1 MKVNIGKNTIG
12 DNNKMSVFL
21 KEYGRSTHDLS
32 FAWRSSMGV
41 GTLVPFMKILALPG
55 DTFNINLDTRVMTH
69 PTVGA
74 LFGKYKLQMDVFTC
88 PIRLYNAMLHN
99 NAIDIGLE
107 MSRVSLPLFK
117 TTLDNKTGDRYFPMW
132 NRSSIMTYLGYNSK
146 VADARSY
153 QIIPL
158 LAYLD
163 IFKNYYANKQEEKFY
178 ALGNDEVTVKIESS
192 TRSYSQIQN
201 VSTNYLYIDQFF
213 IKITATEKVDVNR
226 PLYCNIE
233 IAKDDG
239 TPTTIYTTV
248 DLSDY
253 DYEVNYTYD
262 TKNIT
267 TTIKGG
273 KGLIKVGSIT
283 QFKVGQDIAISYSTT
298 NSYKIDAT
306 GEPIAY
312 DLKLIDDL
320 RTLILS
326 KGEAPIIWEKNN
338 PSGISIVDH
347 ILGYGSRQLC
357 KGDLGGLL
365 LKTHFSDLFNNWIN
379 NEWIDNLQNGI
390 TAVTA
395 INTQDGSF
403 TIDTLN
409 LKTKVYNMLNRIAVS
424 GGTYKDWIET
434 VYTTDYYFRAET
446 PVYEGGASADIDFQE
461 VVSNSATENEP
472 LGTIAGRGTVSEKR
486 GGNVNIKVNEPCYII
501 GIASITPY
509 VDYSQGRDWDVLL
522 KTMDDLH
529 KPQLDGI
536 GYQDLS
542 TIRMDGRAN
551 NMAVGKQPAWIEYMT
566 NYNKTFANFA
576 AGGNE
581 SFMCLNRIYEIDS
594 DGNLENYTTYINP
607 KDYTYIFAE
616 NDITNQDFWVQIG
629 CGIEA
634 RRVMSAKQIP
644 LM

>member
-12 DNNKMSVFL
+12 DNDKMAVYL

-32 FAWRSSMGV
+32 YAWRSSMGV

-55 DTFNINLDTRVMTH
+55 DSFNINLDTRVMTH

-99 NAIDIGLE
+99 NALNIGLE
-107 MSRVSLPLFK
+107 MSKVSLPQFK
-117 TTLDNKTGDRYFPMW
+117 TTNKNETGDKYFPMW
-132 NRSSIMTYLGYNSK
+132 NRSSIMTYLGYNNKIDSNQ
-146 VADARSY
+146 RPY
-153 QIIPL
+153 QIVPL

-163 IFKNYYANKQEEKFY
+163 IFKNYYANKQEEKYY
-178 ALGNDEVTVKIESS
+178 ALGNDTEVVAIEGSNTGLMDIVSIPEPGKINISRLDIVIYSDYNINIEDEYQCIINMMGNENNVTLTIKFGDLVSPKIRRDNRGDSVITTIICENFSTLNVTGNTAGLSKGYANISMPKQQKSTESS
-192 TRSYSQIQN
+192 GN
-201 VSTNYLYIDQFF
+201 
-213 IKITATEKVDVNR
+213 
-226 PLYCNIE
+226 
-233 IAKDDG
+233 
-239 TPTTIYTTV
+239 
-248 DLSDY
+248 
-253 DYEVNYTYD
+253 
-262 TKNIT
+262 
-267 TTIKGG
+267 
-273 KGLIKVGSIT
+273 
-283 QFKVGQDIAISYSTT
+283 
-298 NSYKIDAT
+298 
-306 GEPIAY
+306 PIPY
-312 DLKLIDDL
+312 DLKDIDEL

-326 KGEAPIIWEKNN
+326 KGDTPIVWDERNT
-338 PSGISIVDH
+338 SGIAIIDH
-347 ILGYGSRQLC
+347 ILGYGSRHLC
-357 KGDLGGLL
+357 EGDLGGLL

-395 INTQDGSF
+395 INTEDGSF

-461 VVSNSATENEP
+461 VVSNSATDDEP

-576 AGGNE
+576 AGGSE
-581 SFMCLNRIYEIDS
+581 SFMCLNRIYEIDN